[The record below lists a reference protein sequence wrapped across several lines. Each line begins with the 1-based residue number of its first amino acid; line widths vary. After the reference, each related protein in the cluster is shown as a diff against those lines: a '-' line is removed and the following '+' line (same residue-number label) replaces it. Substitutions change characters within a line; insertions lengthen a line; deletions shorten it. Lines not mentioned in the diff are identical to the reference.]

1 MLKRFNHEV
10 LQEVNMTTR
19 LAIITASIIGITS
32 LHYFTPVTFPALH
45 EIYQKLY
52 YLPILL
58 AAFWFGLKGGI
69 MTAMI
74 VSILYTPHVVL
85 QWHGILITNL
95 DRYVQIF
102 IYILVAWTAG
112 FRYDQEKQRRQQLEQ
127 SNQVMEELYRKLQ
140 DQARTKV
147 LFDEE
152 LRPAKN

>member
-1 MLKRFNHEV
+1 MD
-10 LQEVNMTTR
+10 MTTR

-45 EIYQKLY
+45 VIFQKLY

-85 QWHGILITNL
+85 QWHSVLIKNL
-95 DRYVQIF
+95 DRYLQIF

-112 FRYDQEKQRRQQLEQ
+112 FRSDQEKQRQQQLEQ
-127 SNQVMEELYRKLQ
+127 SNQVLEELYGKLH
-140 DQARTKV
+140 DQAKTIDQ
-147 LFDEE
+147 LDEE
-152 LRPAKN
+152 LRRAKN